1 MLGSHKM
8 TPGTKL
14 KEAERAMIKMTMAA
28 KIPIFLFMEIVIH
41 SFLTEGSMITPLC
54 CNTYDMIQGQKV
66 INPMQACLQ
75 EDF

>member
-1 MLGSHKM
+1 MHGGIYRCTGIYFFKSALTLRLWFFYQCANMLGSHKM

-41 SFLTEGSMITPLC
+41 SF
-54 CNTYDMIQGQKV
+54 
-66 INPMQACLQ
+66 
-75 EDF
+75 